1 MALCCWI
8 HFGVLI
14 HHKVAGLRLLS
25 RQAKEANQI
34 VAWPAMRREVVTF
47 ALKQADRCALGAH
60 WLEPIR
66 GSQSQLGGKV
76 YDDVRA
82 GNVGGGGHTHADVG
96 VRGSRNLCLTEALQE
111 LCCVR
116 LPQGSPG
123 ADYHPY
129 TVTPL

>member
-1 MALCCWI
+1 VTLALI
-8 HFGVLI
+8 
-14 HHKVAGLRLLS
+14 AS
-25 RQAKEANQI
+25 RQMRTGRAPRTGLSGGSSHIWEGR
-34 VAWPAMRREVVTF
+34 VA
-47 ALKQADRCALGAH
+47 
-60 WLEPIR
+60 I
-66 GSQSQLGGKV
+66 
-76 YDDVRA
+76 DVRA

-96 VRGSRNLCLTEALQE
+96 VRGSRNLRLTEALQE